1 MLFRYRAIKN
11 DKITT
16 GKVEAQTEAEAVAF
30 LRKNGLLTIDIA
42 FADMASVTA
51 LTGMFSRPSFN
62 DIVHLTRQISIM
74 MNAGLT
80 VIDSFDILK
89 RQITKASLLKVIDS
103 IDKDIRSGE
112 SLSAALKKY
121 PYLFSNLY
129 VALVEAGEASG
140 KVNDVLS
147 RLAENLEKQR
157 EFQGKLKS
165 ALIYPTI
172 IMIGMVVVMFVM
184 VTFVLPQLL
193 TLYKDLDIDL
203 PLMTRILIAVSNFSS
218 NFWPFIIAAAVG
230 VTVAVRKYL
239 KSKTGKNMADRLS
252 LKLPVLSGVIRMASL
267 VDATRTLAI
276 LIGSGVSILDG
287 LRIIIDTADNVV
299 FKEAFKNIYVQVEKG
314 VSLGQA
320 MQKEKV
326 FPPILVQ
333 MTSVGEQTGH
343 LDTTLHKIS
352 AYFEFESEFA
362 IKALTSLIEPAIIV
376 VLGLGVGLLV
386 ISVITPIYNLTNK
399 F

>member
-1 MLFRYRAIKN
+1 MLFKYRALKK
-11 DKITT
+11 DKIIN
-16 GKVEAQTEAEAVAF
+16 GKLEAQSEAEAIAF
-30 LRKNGLLTIDIA
+30 LRKNEMLTVNIEP
-42 FADMASVTA
+42 ADASGVSS
-51 LTGMFSRPSFN
+51 LVGFLSRPSFN
-62 DIVHLTRQISIM
+62 DVVHLTRQLSIM

-80 VIDSFDILK
+80 VIDSFDILR
-89 RQITKASLLKVIDS
+89 RQVTKPSLVKIIDG
-103 IDKDIRSGE
+103 IDKDIRGGD
-112 SLSAALKKY
+112 SLSTALKKY

-129 VALVEAGEASG
+129 IALVEAGEASG
-140 KVNDVLS
+140 KVSDVLS

-157 EFQGKLKS
+157 ELQGKLKS

-172 IMIGMVVVMFVM
+172 IVIGMIAVMFVM

-193 TLYKDLDIDL
+193 SLYKDLDIDL
-203 PLMTRILIAVSNFSS
+203 PLMTRILIAVSGFSS
-218 NFWPFIIAAAVG
+218 NFWPFILAGGG
-230 VTVAVRKYL
+230 VLGFIIRNYL
-239 KSKTGKNMADRLS
+239 NSKVGKNSVDRL
-252 LKLPVLSGVIRMASL
+252 LLRLPIISGVVRMASL
-267 VDATRTLAI
+267 VDSTRTLAI

-287 LRIIIDTADNVV
+287 LRIIIETADNVV
-299 FKEAFKNIYVQVEKG
+299 FREAFQNIYVQVEKG
-314 VSLGQA
+314 ISLGQA

-333 MTSVGEQTGH
+333 MTTVGEQTGH